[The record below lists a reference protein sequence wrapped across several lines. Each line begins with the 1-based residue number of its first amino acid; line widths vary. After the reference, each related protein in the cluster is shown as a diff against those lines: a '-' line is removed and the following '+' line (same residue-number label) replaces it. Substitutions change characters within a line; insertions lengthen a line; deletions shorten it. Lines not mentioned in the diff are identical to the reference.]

1 MTEENFNPCGS
12 NGRFSIK
19 IRGRFQVK
27 EQSINHKHKV
37 ILIDFCYIS
46 HQMRSL
52 IQDDYPPSLAVL
64 HVGVGPCLEQ
74 NLCDVGHATHHLPR
88 VLLGAKGTHQVQGG
102 LYRPNRGRVHLGQV
116 ADQEGG
122 GKLITCGG
130 GGREGARGIMI
141 CLSILHTFPFHDWLC
156 AGAVVVCTSGDVWRI
171 RTHNGVY
178 LYP

>member
-74 NLCDVGHATHHLPR
+74 NLCDVGHATHHVPR
-88 VLLGAKGTHQVQGG
+88 VLPGTEGAHQVQGG
-102 LYRPNRGRVHLGQV
+102 LHRSNRGRVHLGRV
-116 ADQEGG
+116 SDQESG

-130 GGREGARGIMI
+130 GGREERVEGETWIYVFHSPRF
-141 CLSILHTFPFHDWLC
+141 SIQ
-156 AGAVVVCTSGDVWRI
+156 
-171 RTHNGVY
+171 
-178 LYP
+178 